1 MVRPREAPRMYDV
14 LLAIGLDDEPRAI
27 AQAEAVADLPAAP
40 DEVTA
45 HLCHVFQDNPEGA
58 SVHQLGTVR
67 RAREVL
73 EDAGVNCV
81 HYEASGDPGEE
92 LIAAADDI
100 DADLI
105 CVSGRRRSPAGK
117 AVFGSTTQALVLN
130 ADRPVLTVPGPDGA

>member
-1 MVRPREAPRMYDV
+1 MYDV
-14 LLAIGLDDEPRAI
+14 LVAIGLDEEQRAR
-27 AQAEAVADLPAAP
+27 AQAEAVVGLPGDP

-67 RAREVL
+67 RAREIL
-73 EDAGVNCV
+73 EDAGINCV
-81 HYEASGDPGEE
+81 HYEASGDPSEE
-92 LIAAADDI
+92 LLAAADDV

-105 CVSGRRRSPAGK
+105 CVSGRKRSPAGK

-130 ADRPVLTVPGPDGA
+130 ADRPVLAVPGPGAE

>member
-1 MVRPREAPRMYDV
+1 MYHV
-14 LLAIGLDDEPRAI
+14 LLGVALEDEPRAI
-27 AQAEAVADLPAAP
+27 AQAKAVADLPAAP

-73 EDAGVNCV
+73 EAAGVNCA
-81 HYEASGDPGEE
+81 HHEASGDPGEE
-92 LIAAADDI
+92 LVAAV

-105 CVSGRRRSPAGK
+105 CVSGRKRSPAGK
-117 AVFGSTTQALVLN
+117 AVFGSTTQTVVLN
-130 ADRPVLTVPGPDGA
+130 ADRPVLTVPVAGED

>member
-1 MVRPREAPRMYDV
+1 MYDV
-14 LLAIGLDDEPRAI
+14 LIAIGLDDERRAV
-27 AQAEAVADLPAAP
+27 AQAEAVVDLPGSADDA
-40 DEVTA
+40 TA

-73 EDAGVNCV
+73 EAAGVTCV

-92 LIAAADDI
+92 LLAAAADI

-105 CVSGRRRSPAGK
+105 CVSSRKRSPAGK
-117 AVFGSTTQALVLN
+117 AMFGSTTQALVLN
-130 ADRPVLTVPGPDGA
+130 ADRPVLTVPGPDAE

>member
-1 MVRPREAPRMYDV
+1 MYDV
-14 LLAIGLDDEPRAI
+14 LVAVGLDDEQRAR
-27 AQAEAVADLPAAP
+27 AQAEAVVGLPGDP

-67 RAREVL
+67 RAREIL
-73 EDAGVNCV
+73 EDAGINCV
-81 HYEASGDPGEE
+81 HYEASGDPSEE
-92 LIAAADDI
+92 LLAAADDV

-105 CVSGRRRSPAGK
+105 CVSGRKRSPAGK

-130 ADRPVLTVPGPDGA
+130 ADRPVLAVPGSGGE

>member
-1 MVRPREAPRMYDV
+1 MYDV
-14 LLAIGLDDEPRAI
+14 LLGLGLDDEPRAI
-27 AQAEAVADLPAAP
+27 AQAEAVVDLPGDSDA
-40 DEVTA
+40 VTA
-45 HLCHVFQDNPEGA
+45 HLCHVFEDNPEGA

-73 EDAGVNCV
+73 EDAGVTCV

-92 LIAAADDI
+92 LITAADDV

-130 ADRPVLTVPGPDGA
+130 SDRTVLAVPGGE

>member
-1 MVRPREAPRMYDV
+1 MYHV
-14 LLAIGLDDEPRAI
+14 LLGVALDDESRAI
-27 AQAEAVADLPAAP
+27 AQANAVADLPGDP
-40 DEVTA
+40 SDVTA

-73 EDAGVNCV
+73 EAAGVTCA

-92 LIAAADDI
+92 LIAAAEDV

-105 CVSGRRRSPAGK
+105 CVSGRKRSPAGK
-117 AVFGSTTQALVLN
+117 AVFGSTTQTVVLN
-130 ADRPVLTVPGPDGA
+130 ADRPVLAVPGPDEE

>member
-1 MVRPREAPRMYDV
+1 MYDV
-14 LLAIGLDDEPRAI
+14 LLAIGLDDERRAI
-27 AQAEAVADLPAAP
+27 AQAETVVDLPGAP

-45 HLCHVFQDNPEGA
+45 HLCHVFRDNPEGA

-67 RAREVL
+67 RARELL

-92 LIAAADDI
+92 LVAAADEV

-105 CVSGRRRSPAGK
+105 CVSGRKRSPAGK

-130 ADRPVLTVPGPDGA
+130 ADRPVLAVPGPGGE